1 MPEPELFDAEA
12 MRFVARR
19 DDTAEL
25 SQPPLAPDA
34 QASAPL
40 TVLIV
45 GTASGC
51 VSSIAPRRRY
61 NTGRPPVTATRAPE
75 M

>member
-45 GTASGC
+45 GTRFWLCLVHRAQASPVVLLPC
-51 VSSIAPRRRY
+51 V
-61 NTGRPPVTATRAPE
+61 ATTRGAHR
-75 M
+75 